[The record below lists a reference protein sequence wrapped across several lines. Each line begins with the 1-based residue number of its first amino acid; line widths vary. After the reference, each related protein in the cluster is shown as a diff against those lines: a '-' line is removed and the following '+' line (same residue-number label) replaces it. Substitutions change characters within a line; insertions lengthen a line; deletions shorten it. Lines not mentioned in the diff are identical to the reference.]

1 MQHLTKEKSTN
12 YQLTGESS
20 MLSPLKI
27 KIENILAKNE
37 MWFGLWFSV
46 FNATFNNI

>member
-46 FNATFNNI
+46 FNTTFNNI